1 MVDTLAICVVVVLS
15 LAFLYVIRTDILHYI
30 QDKNRK
36 EAEDDLEKQVK
47 ENHSLVGALNAAR
60 DAKRLRDD

>member
-1 MVDTLAICVVVVLS
+1 MVETVAVCVVVIAA

-47 ENHSLVGALNAAR
+47 EKHSLVGALNAAR

>member
-1 MVDTLAICVVVVLS
+1 MVETLAICVVVVLS
-15 LAFLYVIRTDILHYI
+15 LAFLYVIRTDLLHYI

-36 EAEDDLEKQVK
+36 EAENELKKQVK
-47 ENHSLVGALNAAR
+47 ENHSLVGAINAAR

>member
-1 MVDTLAICVVVVLS
+1 MAETLAICVVVVLS
-15 LAFLYVIRTDILHYI
+15 LAFLYVIRTDLLHYI

-36 EAEDDLEKQVK
+36 EAEDELEKQVK

>member
-1 MVDTLAICVVVVLS
+1 MVETLAICVVVVLS
-15 LAFLYVIRTDILHYI
+15 LAFLYVIRTDLLHYI

-36 EAEDDLEKQVK
+36 EAEDELEKQVK

>member
-1 MVDTLAICVVVVLS
+1 MVETLAICVVVVLS
-15 LAFLYVIRTDILHYI
+15 LAFLYVIRTDLLHYI
-30 QDKNRK
+30 QDKKRK
-36 EAEDDLEKQVK
+36 EAEDELEKQAK

>member
-1 MVDTLAICVVVVLS
+1 MIETVAICTVIVITI
-15 LAFLYVIRTDILHYI
+15 AFLYVIRADILHYI

-36 EAEDDLEKQVK
+36 EAEDELEKQVK
-47 ENHSLVGALNAAR
+47 ENHSLVGTLNAAR

>member
-1 MVDTLAICVVVVLS
+1 MVETVAVCVVVIAA

-36 EAEDDLEKQVK
+36 EAEDDLERQVK
-47 ENHSLVGALNAAR
+47 EKHSLVGALNAAR

>member
-1 MVDTLAICVVVVLS
+1 MIETVAICTVIVITI
-15 LAFLYVIRTDILHYI
+15 AFLYVIRTDILHYI

-36 EAEDDLEKQVK
+36 EAEDELEKQVK
-47 ENHSLVGALNAAR
+47 EKHSLVGALNAAR

>member
-1 MVDTLAICVVVVLS
+1 MIETVAICTVIVITI
-15 LAFLYVIRTDILHYI
+15 AFLYVIRADILHYI

-36 EAEDDLEKQVK
+36 EAEDELEKQVK

-60 DAKRLRDD
+60 DAKRLRDG

>member
-1 MVDTLAICVVVVLS
+1 MIETVAICIVIVIA
-15 LAFLYVIRTDILHYI
+15 LAFLYVVRTDILHYI

-36 EAEDDLEKQVK
+36 EAENELEKQVK
-47 ENHSLVGALNAAR
+47 ENHSLVGALNTAR